1 MALHDE
7 DERRKVTY
15 QEARAVLEAQ
25 RETLSDMDT
34 KAVQTVRITVVLIG
48 ALLSAWRIEAELFD
62 PLFATVGG
70 LALVGSLA
78 AGTFTY
84 SESDLYLGPRKEY
97 VVRLANGDLDGE
109 DWRENLL
116 YNLGGWIAENGTEIR
131 LNSYLLSVTQILFVV
146 GVVCVGLAIVL

>member
-7 DERRKVTY
+7 DERREVTY
-15 QEARAVLEAQ
+15 EEARAVLEAQ

-34 KAVQTVRITVVLIG
+34 KAVRTVRITVVLIG
-48 ALLSAWRIEAELFD
+48 ALLSAWRIESGFFD
-62 PLFATVGG
+62 PTFVTAGG

-84 SESDLYLGPRKEY
+84 SESDLYLGANKEY
-97 VVRLANGDLDGE
+97 VVRLADGDFDDE

-116 YNLGGWIAENGTEIR
+116 YNFSGWIDENGAEIR
-131 LNSYLLSVTQILFVV
+131 FNSYLLSATQILFVV